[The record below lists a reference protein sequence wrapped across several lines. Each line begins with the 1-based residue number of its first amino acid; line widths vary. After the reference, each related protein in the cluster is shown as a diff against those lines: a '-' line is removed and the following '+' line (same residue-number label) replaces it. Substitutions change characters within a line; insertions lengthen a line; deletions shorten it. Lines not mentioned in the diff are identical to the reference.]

1 MVRQET
7 RMNPA
12 DGCDSASCAQ
22 RGMCGTIACRD
33 ASEPDVRRRFAL
45 RFSSVSEG
53 RAVLSEMSLEPGGV
67 VIRRVVLECVRI
79 GRRV

>member
-1 MVRQET
+1 MSGEVVRAE
-7 RMNPA
+7 R
-12 DGCDSASCAQ
+12 
-22 RGMCGTIACRD
+22 RR
-33 ASEPDVRRRFAL
+33 PDVRRRFTL